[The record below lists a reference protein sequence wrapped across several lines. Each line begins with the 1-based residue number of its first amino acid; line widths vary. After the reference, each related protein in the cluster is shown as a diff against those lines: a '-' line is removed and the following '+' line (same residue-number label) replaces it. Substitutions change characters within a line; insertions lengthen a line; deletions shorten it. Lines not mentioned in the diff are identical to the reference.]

1 MNSVYPGEEN
11 INISDNYYNF
21 IKQLAED
28 FLKYITNY
36 KLFTGEY
43 LKKISLNHEK
53 YSPKLLGVKEQL
65 KNINTSHILSI
76 TSIIPKVVEQQ
87 IINIEYFV
95 EGFDENL
102 LKFEK
107 LIKEKN
113 VEYLDCLNSFR
124 ETKNELI
131 NKYREIDKIKTNFM
145 TNINLAEETIHK
157 FYMKQNNK
165 KKNNSKLNIS
175 QIEVGHES
183 NIVVSFEEQVNNSI
197 QKTKRIEDEYKTNI
211 ILVKKI
217 EKNYIERTDNTKEK
231 ARNIISEIAN
241 SLKELI
247 SDCIVFLRNSFKIPL
262 SEIDTYINEVVNL
275 DEYDKFDK
283 LIKSSYKKDVNL
295 KPINTEKYIL
305 KIFKNNSPNINIIN
319 NNNINNNHFSLLEEG
334 LQEMDFVQEEEIFMT
349 IKKMM
354 ENFDLLENNN
364 FDLISEE
371 EKLRCKY
378 LTLKILSFAPKSKL
392 YSNQVPNIT
401 QEEVEEITDMLQKK
415 KNRVIFI
422 QKLSQFRTR
431 GIFEFPE
438 REYNIL
444 SHLFNKIVK
453 IIEIEGDYD
462 SAINIIILSQ
472 TYYIIKNN
480 KKEYLQKAIIDNELF
495 KTKKFWETFAN
506 YSITKEI
513 SLSKKT
519 DMENGIIMND
529 DKEKEEK
536 YSNIV
541 FAQLVPITDNMI
553 DFGLDI
559 NIVEEII
566 IPLIKQYKIN
576 PEFSEVV
583 ISAINNKK
591 QELEDLNKEN
601 IINNNI

>member
-1 MNSVYPGEEN
+1 MNSLYPGEEN
-11 INISDNYYNF
+11 INITDNYYTF
-21 IKQLAED
+21 IKQLTED

-36 KLFTGEY
+36 KLSTGEY

-53 YSPKLLGVKEQL
+53 YSPRLIEIKEQL
-65 KNINTSHILSI
+65 KNINVGHIISV
-76 TSIIPKVVEQQ
+76 TSIVPKVIEQQ

-95 EGFDENL
+95 EGFDEKL
-102 LKFEK
+102 VKFEK

-113 VEYLDCLNSFR
+113 VEYLDCINSFKDK
-124 ETKNELI
+124 KNELI
-131 NKYREIDKIKTNFM
+131 KKYREIDKIKTNFM
-145 TNINLAEETIHK
+145 TNINIAEETIHK

-165 KKNNSKLNIS
+165 KKTNSKLNNSQLDIS
-175 QIEVGHES
+175 HEL
-183 NIVVSFEEQVNNSI
+183 NYVSFEEQVNNSI
-197 QKTKRIEDEYKTNI
+197 QKTKKLEDEYKTNI

-217 EKNYIERTDNTKEK
+217 EKNYIETTDNAKEK
-231 ARNIISEIAN
+231 TRNILSEIAN

-275 DEYDKFDK
+275 DEYDKVDK
-283 LIKSSYKKDVNL
+283 LIKSSYKKDANL

-305 KIFKNNSPNINIIN
+305 QIFQNNGSNI
-319 NNNINNNHFSLLEEG
+319 NNINNKKISLLEEG

-401 QEEVEEITDMLQKK
+401 QEEVEEMTDMLQKK

-444 SHLFNKIVK
+444 SRLFNKIVK
-453 IIEIEGDYD
+453 IIESEGDYD
-462 SAINIIILSQ
+462 SAVNIIILSQ

-480 KKEYLQKAIIDNELF
+480 KKEYLQNVIMDNELF
-495 KTKKFWETFAN
+495 KTKKFWETFVN

-519 DMENGIIMND
+519 DMENGIIIND

-536 YSNIV
+536 ESNIV

-553 DFGLDI
+553 EFGLNI

-566 IPLIKQYKIN
+566 LPLIKQYKIN
-576 PEFSEVV
+576 PEFSEIV

-591 QELEDLNKEN
+591 KEIENLNKENNN

>member
-131 NKYREIDKIKTNFM
+131 KKYREIDKIKTNFM

>member
-1 MNSVYPGEEN
+1 MNSLYPGEEN
-11 INISDNYYNF
+11 INITDNYYTF
-21 IKQLAED
+21 IRQLTEE

-36 KLFTGEY
+36 KLASGEY

-53 YSPKLLGVKEQL
+53 YSPKLLGVKDQL
-65 KNINTSHILSI
+65 KNVNNIYANHIISI
-76 TSIIPKVVEQQ
+76 TSIVPKVIEQQ

-95 EGFDENL
+95 EGFDEKIV
-102 LKFEK
+102 KFEK

-113 VEYLDCLNSFR
+113 IEYLDCLNSYR
-124 ETKNELI
+124 DAKNELI
-131 NKYREIDKIKTNFM
+131 KKYREIDKIKTNFM
-145 TNINLAEETIHK
+145 TNINIAEETIHK

-165 KKNNSKLNIS
+165 KKAISKLNS
-175 QIEVGHES
+175 TQIDIGHEL
-183 NIVVSFEEQVNNSI
+183 NYVSFEEQVNNSI
-197 QKTKRIEDEYKTNI
+197 QKTKKIEDEYKTNI
-211 ILVKKI
+211 ILVKEI
-217 EKNYIERTDNTKEK
+217 EKNYIETADNAKEK
-231 ARNIISEIAN
+231 TRNILSEIAN

-262 SEIDTYINEVVNL
+262 SEIDTYINEVINL
-275 DEYDKFDK
+275 DEYDKVDK
-283 LIKSSYKKDVNL
+283 LIKSSYKKDANL
-295 KPINTEKYIL
+295 KPINTQKYIL
-305 KIFKNNSPNINIIN
+305 KIFQNNGS
-319 NNNINNNHFSLLEEG
+319 NINNKKFSLLEDG

-392 YSNQVPNIT
+392 YSNKVPNIT

-444 SHLFNKIVK
+444 SRLFNKIVK
-453 IIEIEGDYD
+453 IIEIEEDYD
-462 SAINIIILSQ
+462 SAVNIIILSQ
-472 TYYIIKNN
+472 TYYILKNN
-480 KKEYLQKAIIDNELF
+480 QKEYLQKVIMNNELF
-495 KTKKFWETFAN
+495 KTKKFWETFVN

-519 DMENGIIMND
+519 DMENGIIIND
-529 DKEKEEK
+529 EKEKEEK
-536 YSNIV
+536 ESNIV

-553 DFGLDI
+553 EFGLNI

-566 IPLIKQYKIN
+566 LPLIKKYKIS

-591 QELEDLNKEN
+591 QELDNLNKKN
-601 IINNNI
+601 NIIINNNI